1 MLTLKLNAI
10 QVLAIACF
18 GAAMGAWL
26 KRKLPVLDRF
36 HVPAPILGGLVF
48 ACLTLLLRDRVV
60 NFEMDL
66 VLRDIFMVAFF
77 TTIGLGASA
86 RLVRQGGL
94 QVLGFF
100 ALATLGVV
108 LQNVLGVGLA
118 VIFGYEPLLGLLC
131 GSISMT
137 GGPATALAFGATF
150 EKMGMQGA
158 SAVGVAAAMFG
169 IVAGGLLGGAVG
181 ASIIR
186 RHRLVSSGAKT
197 VPLPQEPAP
206 WQEGETTA
214 QPEVA
219 SVNEAEAE
227 HPVLFRTIVTVA
239 VAMGFGTLISG
250 AIERTGLVLPAYVGA
265 MMAAGLIRNFDDR
278 FGFIGI
284 SPRHVEAVGTMS
296 LYVFIVMALLTLQ
309 LWELAHLAL
318 PFLGILAAQVLL
330 VWLFARALVYRLMGR
345 DFDAAV
351 MAGGYCGFGLGT
363 TANAVACMDVLVG
376 KFGAAPRA
384 YLVVPLVGAFL
395 IDFTNALVITVM
407 ANFMR

>member
-1 MLTLKLNAI
+1 MPTWKLNAI

-26 KRKLPVLDRF
+26 KKKVPVLDRF
-36 HVPAPILGGLVF
+36 HVPAPIIGGLIY
-48 ACLTLLLRDRVV
+48 ALLTLALRDRVV

-86 RLVRQGGL
+86 RLLRQGGF
-94 QVLGFF
+94 QVVIFF
-100 ALATLGVV
+100 GLATTGVL

-118 VIFGYEPLLGLLC
+118 RLFGHDPLLGLLC
-131 GSISMT
+131 GSVSMT

-150 EKMGMQGA
+150 EKMGMDGA
-158 SAVGVAAAMFG
+158 AAVGVAAAMFG
-169 IVAGGLLGGAVG
+169 TAAGGLLGGPVG
-181 ASIIR
+181 AALIG
-186 RHRLVSSGAKT
+186 RHRLISPGAKGKAE
-197 VPLPQEPAP
+197 PQPPAP
-206 WQEGETTA
+206 WQSGETTA
-214 QPEVA
+214 EPEVPPI
-219 SVNEAEAE
+219 NEAEAE
-227 HPVLFRTIVTVA
+227 YPVLFRTLVTVA
-239 VAMGFGTLISG
+239 VAMGIGTLISG

-265 MMAAGLIRNFDDR
+265 MIAAGAIRNLDDR
-278 FGFIGI
+278 FGMVGI

-296 LYVFIVMALLTLQ
+296 LYVFIVMALLTLELWQ
-309 LWELAHLAL
+309 LGHLAL
-318 PFLGILAAQVLL
+318 PFVTILLLQIVL
-330 VWLFARALVYRLMGR
+330 VWLFARAVVFRTMGR

-363 TANAVACMDVLVG
+363 TANAVACMDVLVQ
-376 KFGAAPRA
+376 KFGPAPRA
-384 YLVVPLVGAFL
+384 YLVVPMVGAFL